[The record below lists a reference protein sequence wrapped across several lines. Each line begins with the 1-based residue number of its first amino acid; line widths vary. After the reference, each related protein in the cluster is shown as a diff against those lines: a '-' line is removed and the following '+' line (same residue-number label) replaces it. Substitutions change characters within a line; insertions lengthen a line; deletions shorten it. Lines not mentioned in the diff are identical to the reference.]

1 MGFLEAISK
10 PRKSLRRYEREK
22 KGEGKGEREREREI
36 LALRLAVILREHRKL
51 PAANRLAV
59 KSATEFSESVFHSG
73 SCKSG
78 VPDTMMN

>member
-10 PRKSLRRYEREK
+10 PRRNLRPYER
-22 KGEGKGEREREREI
+22 EREREREI

-51 PAANRLAV
+51 PAANRSAV
-59 KSATEFSESVFHSG
+59 KSTAEFSESVFHSG

-78 VPDTMMN
+78 LPDAMMN